1 MKRLN
6 ELLQELGVSKVKL
19 AKYLGVSRQMV
30 YNYLVLDDLDKW
42 PKEKK
47 LLLLQLL
54 DIKDESE
61 LENINV
67 TTEYLVSVEKKLNT
81 TVRSSNDSDDYLKT
95 GEGLTKD
102 KKNLLNDIIF
112 LLREKLEDETD
123 ESSTRTIKYLY
134 FLLQAM
140 ENIPEIKYLLA
151 YMAKSNCFIKPDEY
165 IYDED
170 KQFTFEGIL
179 YTAISLYNSGKSDK
193 KRVSENHRM
202 FIEEIEMKN
211 EEKLSRTQ
219 QLMTYKAQAL
229 RELGYEEITA
239 DNAVEFYE
247 KLAEIEARK
256 L

>member
-1 MKRLN
+1 MKKLN
-6 ELLQELGVSKVKL
+6 DLLQEIGVSKVKL

-30 YNYLVLDDLDKW
+30 YNYLVLDDLEKW

-47 LLLLQLL
+47 ILLFKLL
-54 DIKDESE
+54 DVAEGDENS
-61 LENINV
+61 LENIDV
-67 TTEYLVSVEKKLNT
+67 TTEYMMEVEKRLNT
-81 TVRSSNDSDDYLKT
+81 TVKNNSMDDIASANLSK
-95 GEGLTKD
+95 E

-112 LLREKLEDETD
+112 LLKEKLEDDSYGDAGVTM
-123 ESSTRTIKYLY
+123 RYLY
-134 FLLQAM
+134 YLLQAM

-165 IYDED
+165 AFDED

-193 KRVSENHRM
+193 KRVAENHRL
-202 FIEEIEMKN
+202 FIQEIEQRN

-219 QLMTYKAQAL
+219 QLMTFKDQAL
-229 RELGYEEITA
+229 RELGYNDVNK